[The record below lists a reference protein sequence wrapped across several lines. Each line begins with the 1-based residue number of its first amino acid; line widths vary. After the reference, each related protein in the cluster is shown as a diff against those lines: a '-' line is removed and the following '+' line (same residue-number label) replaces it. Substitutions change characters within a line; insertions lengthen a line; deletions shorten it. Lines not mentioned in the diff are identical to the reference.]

1 MKPSKRRLQD
11 ALIAYLEQGIHLS
24 TACALVGVGRRT
36 VYGWMERDARFA
48 RRVAEARAQPIA
60 RAERALQH
68 AIESGDLRAVMW
80 YLERACPA
88 YRLPKDGAGSGG
100 VDKYTLELEVV
111 DAEAVDPEQL
121 IEEALSK

>member
-11 ALIAYLEQGIHLS
+11 ALIAYLEQGINLT

-36 VYGWMERDARFA
+36 VYEWMQRDAKFA
-48 RRVAEARAQPIA
+48 RRVAQARAQPIA
-60 RAERALQH
+60 RAERVLQH
-68 AIESGDLRAVMW
+68 AIESGDTRVVMW

-88 YRLPKDGAGSGG
+88 YRLPKDSAVGGG

-121 IEEALSK
+121 IEEALKQ